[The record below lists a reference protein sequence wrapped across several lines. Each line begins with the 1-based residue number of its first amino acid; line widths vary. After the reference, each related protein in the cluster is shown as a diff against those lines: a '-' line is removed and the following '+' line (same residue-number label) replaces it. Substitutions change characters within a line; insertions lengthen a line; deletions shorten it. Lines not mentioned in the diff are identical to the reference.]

1 MTISANFR
9 ESAYASETGRVP
21 ILLITIDHPDM
32 PAPIYIS
39 TDPTERILELDEVVI
54 YGTVSRGI
62 NFIFMPMRFKLP
74 DDSDAG
80 PGTMQIELDNVDRAL
95 TQTIRDI
102 HTPIPFKV
110 EMVMDNAKDTVDL
123 VWPEYVLVNIQYNA
137 ATISGTLTLDN
148 LVREPFPGLMF
159 TPGTAK
165 GVFL

>member
-1 MTISANFR
+1 
-9 ESAYASETGRVP
+9 
-21 ILLITIDHPDM
+21 
-32 PAPIYIS
+32 
-39 TDPTERILELDEVVI
+39 
-54 YGTVSRGI
+54 
-62 NFIFMPMRFKLP
+62 MRFKLP

-80 PGTMQIELDNVDRAL
+80 PGTMQIEFDNGSAL

-102 HTPIPFKV
+102 HNLIPFKV
-110 EMVMDNAKDTVDL
+110 EMVMDNARDTVDL